1 MDVKRDQHV
10 IMVRKGVSEISRH
23 EEITCDSCWLCRLS
37 VYCIDC
43 LFYFWSRTNI
53 DHLTKMVL
61 IQTEEVHMENEPTT
75 KAKVVYFFKGL
86 NQHTWTKN
94 CQRSLKQLCNFPIFP
109 NAPDSRSIV
118 KNVYITSSVK
128 DVDGIRLLGF
138 LRPNVTGE
146 YLFTVASNGVVEVWL
161 SKSISWKDGAKVA
174 HYPTKPQ
181 ESSKLGVKLA
191 AHSTYYIDILYARG
205 SENNDG
211 AQIQLSWKR
220 PDKNAFEVID
230 GQYFAPYNNDSDKA
244 QMKVY
249 DDDLPDV
256 LACASLRLKF
266 ANKHM
271 KSETTSYLESA
282 AVSKALDFCEY
293 KPSYLLDPANLVGFG
308 QYHGVY
314 RHAHKT
320 YSFPYS
326 NVDGIARNP
335 APGPAFMAENPLEE
349 REARSVVDKYVAS
362 LEKSYAR

>member
-1 MDVKRDQHV
+1 MSRVKRV
-10 IMVRKGVSEISRH
+10 LFVAIGVVSLYVVMVVFSISGRGRSTIH
-23 EEITCDSCWLCRLS
+23 PTE
-37 VYCIDC
+37 
-43 LFYFWSRTNI
+43 
-53 DHLTKMVL
+53 MVL
-61 IQTEEVHMENEPTT
+61 IQTEEVRMENEPTT
-75 KAKVVYFFKGL
+75 EAKIVYFLKGL

-94 CQRSLKQLCNFPIFP
+94 CQKSLEQLCNFPIFP

-118 KNVYITSSVK
+118 KNVNITSSVK

-191 AHSTYYIDILYARG
+191 AHSTYYIDILYASG

-220 PDKNAFEVID
+220 PDKNAFEAID
-230 GQYFAPYNNDSDKA
+230 GQFFGRYKNDSDKA
-244 QMKVY
+244 RMKVY

-256 LACASLRLKF
+256 LACESLRLQF

-271 KSETTSYLESA
+271 KPETTAYLESS
-282 AVSKALDFCEY
+282 AVSKALNSCEY
-293 KPSYLLDPANLVGFG
+293 KPSYLLDPANIVGFG
-308 QYHGVY
+308 QYHGVN

-326 NVDGIARNP
+326 NVDGIARNT
-335 APGPAFMAENPLEE
+335 AAGPAFMAENPLEE
-349 REARSVVDKYVAS
+349 QEARSVVERYIAA
-362 LEKSYAR
+362 LEKSYAG